1 MFSFEELVRAGLGLV
16 EEAQDVDLKGA
27 LRDKPC
33 PSCLFVRE
41 TLMGS
46 LSSLEP
52 LRGNLILLALG

>member
-46 LSSLEP
+46 LSLEP